1 MFFMRQTVTVL
12 AMTLSVAA
20 AGAFAADDRSAAV
33 NAATVEVDCTALS
46 AQQIGQMTRVDDRV
60 QLEAIAGLIE
70 ACPANVDAIIA
81 AAIEASPDDAELIV
95 AYVTEQLPTAA
106 GRPTADSGNLFTP
119 GNSTGP
125 DTSNSVPSP
134 GSGGGGRVGGSSG
147 PAASAS

>member
-1 MFFMRQTVTVL
+1 MRQTTAVL
-12 AMTLSVAA
+12 AMALSVAA
-20 AGAFAADDRSAAV
+20 PGAFAADDRAAV
-33 NAATVEVDCTALS
+33 VNVDCASLS

-60 QLEAIAGLIE
+60 QLETIANLIE
-70 ACPANVDAIIA
+70 ACPAEVDAIVA
-81 AAIEASPDDAELIV
+81 AAIGASPEDAELIV

>member
-1 MFFMRQTVTVL
+1 MRHAVTVWVM
-12 AMTLSVAA
+12 ALSVAA
-20 AGAFAADDRSAAV
+20 ASAFAADERATAV
-33 NAATVEVDCTALS
+33 DIDCTALS
-46 AQQIGQMTRVDDRV
+46 AQQIGQLTRVGNQV
-60 QLEAIAGLIE
+60 QLQAIAALIE

-81 AAIEASPDDAELIV
+81 AAVDASPEDAELIV

-106 GRPTADSGNLFTP
+106 GGPAADSGNLFTP